1 MYSNYLVVEG
11 VEFVGDVTTQHG
23 PQESGQ
29 IRLLNQ
35 QVLQSAPLPENKA
48 ARRQGH
54 DGNLGN

>member
-1 MYSNYLVVEG
+1 MYGDYLVVEG

-54 DGNLGN
+54 DGNLVN